1 MEESDQFDM
10 ERSILPKYY
19 SRVSSLTRSSTTSST
34 LTEDCASNATLVTNA
49 SPFNSQQAL
58 ITDKNRNKNNSN
70 SHSHYYAEN
79 LRHENQI
86 KNSRIYNPLN
96 EDLKEYTQLE
106 PLVAKDRLGIDNAK
120 IVMGSQIQLEEKDN
134 GPSNPPRPTTIRAQK
149 TSILTQVLA
158 ALTVSL
164 GSMVVGFSCSYTSPA
179 LPSMNATAPFEFDE
193 QISSWIGSV
202 LPLAALFGGI
212 VGGPLIEYLGRRN
225 TILATA
231 FPFIGAYLLIAM
243 ANTYWLVL
251 AGRALCGLCVGIA
264 SLSLPVYLGETI
276 QPEVRGTLGL
286 LPTAFGN
293 IGILICFVAGRYL
306 DWSYLAFLGA
316 CLPVP
321 YLLLMFLIPETPRWY
336 ISKGRTKRAR
346 KSLEWLRGK
355 NADVTEELGGVEKT
369 HVESER
375 NSGHS
380 ALEVLLQPKNM
391 KPLAISLGLMFFQQL
406 SGINA
411 VIFYTVE
418 IFKSAGSSIESNL
431 STIIVGIVN
440 FASTFVATAL
450 IDRLGRKIL
459 LYISSAAMIVTLA
472 TLGFFFYFKEH
483 NYEGVSAVG
492 WLPLVSFVIY
502 VIGFS
507 LGFGPVPWLMMGEIL
522 PAKIR
527 GPAASIATGF
537 NWSCTFI
544 VTKTF
549 KDIIGIIG
557 ASGTFF
563 TFAIICVAG
572 LVFVIIL
579 VPETRGRS
587 LEEIER
593 RLTGP
598 VRRMSAIANMKP
610 VPTGC

>member
-1 MEESDQFDM
+1 MEESDKFDM

-19 SRVSSLTRSSTTSST
+19 SRVPFLTRSSTSST
-34 LTEDCASNATLVTNA
+34 LTQDCASNTTLVTNA

-58 ITDKNRNKNNSN
+58 IANKNRNEINNN
-70 SHSHYYAEN
+70 PPSHYYATN
-79 LRHENQI
+79 LTHENGV

-96 EDLKEYTQLE
+96 EDLKEFKQLE
-106 PLVAKDRLGIDNAK
+106 PLVAKDQVGTDNSN
-120 IVMGSQIQLEEKDN
+120 IIMGSPIQLEEN
-134 GPSNPPRPTTIRAQK
+134 GNRPVPPHPIKARNPRI
-149 TSILTQVLA
+149 SILPQILA

-179 LPSMNATAPFEFDE
+179 LPSMNATAPFEFNE

-202 LPLAALFGGI
+202 LPLSALFGGMI
-212 VGGPLIEYLGRRN
+212 GGPLIEYLGRRN

-231 FPFIGAYLLIAM
+231 FPFIGAYLFIAK
-243 ANTYWLVL
+243 ATSHWLVL
-251 AGRALCGLCVGIA
+251 VGRALCGLSVGIA

-293 IGILICFVAGRYL
+293 IGILICYAAGRYL
-306 DWSYLAFLGA
+306 DWSKLALLGA
-316 CLPVP
+316 CMPIP

-336 ISKGRTKRAR
+336 ISKGRGKRAH
-346 KSLEWLRGK
+346 KSLQWLRGK
-355 NADVTEELGGVEKT
+355 HADINEELGGIEKS
-369 HVESER
+369 HVDTER
-375 NSGHS
+375 NAGHS
-380 ALEVLLQPKNM
+380 VLNDLLQPKNM

-418 IFKSAGSSIESNL
+418 IFKSAGSTIESNL
-431 STIIVGIVN
+431 STIIVGVVN

-472 TLGFFFYFKEH
+472 ALSIFFYFKETGH
-483 NYEGVSAVG
+483 DVVAVG

-527 GPAASIATGF
+527 GPAASVATGF
-537 NWSCTFI
+537 NWTCTFI

-549 KDIIGIIG
+549 KDIIALIG
-557 ASGTFF
+557 TSGTFLI
-563 TFAIICVAG
+563 FAVICAAG
-572 LVFVIIL
+572 LMFVISL